1 MVVPRVQVNIRIS
14 KDTSGKLSFSSI
26 FHLSERGIGTAQAST
41 MGFGISAADVA
52 DFAAR
57 SFVRASLA
65 QPNSPTSVLSF
76 FLGID
81 FKSPLAAE
89 AEAELK
95 SGAFLVQMTPL
106 WFSGNE
112 DYDAL
117 CQKSFSSLVREAG
130 TKQLKGEW
138 ESTVN
143 GKLAQLILCDQLSR
157 NAFRGTD
164 EAFAYDE
171 TSLEV
176 AKLLTSEFIF
186 PTSASPS
193 LEGTFYP
200 AYSSFLATAFMHS
213 EDVADHE
220 LGLNVIDWAVT
231 ETPPNMKDDWWDN
244 QAAFLRQ
251 HKAVLDRFGRFPH
264 RNSKKGRQNTKEED
278 EWLADVDALPSWA
291 KSQG

>member
-1 MVVPRVQVNIRIS
+1 
-14 KDTSGKLSFSSI
+14 
-26 FHLSERGIGTAQAST
+26 
-41 MGFGISAADVA
+41 MGFGISAVDVA

-65 QPNSPTSVLSF
+65 QPSSPTSVLTF

-81 FKSPLAAE
+81 FGSPQSADTA
-89 AEAELK
+89 LK
-95 SGAFLVQMTPL
+95 SGAFLVEMTPL
-106 WFSGNE
+106 WFSGHE
-112 DYDAL
+112 DYDKL
-117 CQKSFSSLVREAG
+117 CQKSFCSLVREAG

-157 NAFRGTD
+157 NVFRGTD

-186 PTSASPS
+186 PTSESPS

-200 AYSSFLATAFMHS
+200 AYSSFLATVFMHS
-213 EDVADHE
+213 EDIADHE

-231 ETPPNMKDDWWDN
+231 ETPPNMKEDWWDG

-251 HKAVLDRFGRFPH
+251 HKAVIDRFGRFPH